1 MELIKGGVLRALF
14 IGGTALASAWLLTLF
29 GATWQ
34 APVGACKT
42 ERASMHHGVEDK
54 SNHRVYKIVQPTK
67 CAEVGPTPWY
77 HTSAEWCSRFYEEQ
91 ANYAY
96 AWEGGSDKTA
106 LSAKARLK
114 KTKKTM
120 CVVDTTTDAAC
131 KSAPAPDVS
140 DAKKGQLYYNPDDAA
155 DSSKF
160 VGFSLLSFCKKFHQ
174 PVTEP

>member
-1 MELIKGGVLRALF
+1 M
-14 IGGTALASAWLLTLF
+14 ASAWLLTLF

-54 SNHRVYKIVQPTK
+54 SNHRVYKIVQPTT